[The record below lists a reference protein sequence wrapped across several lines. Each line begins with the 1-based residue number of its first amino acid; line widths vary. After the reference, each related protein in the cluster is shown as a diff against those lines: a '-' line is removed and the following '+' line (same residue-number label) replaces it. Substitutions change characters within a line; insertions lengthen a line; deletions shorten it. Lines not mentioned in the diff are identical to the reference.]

1 MMRGAH
7 GPTTIKL
14 LSSVCT
20 FGLLTATFSI
30 TVFFYEIVYAQN
42 NPTDSVSQRTIVRSP
57 QYDGSLFA
65 NQISV
70 ASDKQI
76 YRPHENINISITNA
90 GTKPVKFSS
99 SDSDIKIINM
109 GTNESFIPA
118 TILLSS
124 VIPSGSSK
132 VILWNKEDFTGQQ
145 VKTGNYSAIVTVG
158 SLKGNATFIIK

>member
-1 MMRGAH
+1 
-7 GPTTIKL
+7 
-14 LSSVCT
+14 
-20 FGLLTATFSI
+20 
-30 TVFFYEIVYAQN
+30 
-42 NPTDSVSQRTIVRSP
+42 
-57 QYDGSLFA
+57 
-65 NQISV
+65 
-70 ASDKQI
+70 
-76 YRPHENINISITNA
+76 
-90 GTKPVKFSS
+90 
-99 SDSDIKIINM
+99 M